1 MDIVFKAIIDESKR
15 NNDFAVATVVKTK
28 GSTPQKTGSKL
39 LIKNDGSSVGTLGG
53 GCVEGD
59 IWFAATEILKSKAN
73 SEYKE
78 YFLNEDIAARD
89 GLVCGGTMYFLI
101 EPL

>member
-1 MDIVFKAIIDESKR
+1 MDIVFKAIINETKQK
-15 NNDFAVATVVKTK
+15 NDFAVATVVKTK

-39 LIKNDGSSVGTLGG
+39 LIKKDGSSVGTLGG

-59 IWFAATEILKSKAN
+59 IWFAATEILKSKGN

-78 YFLNEDIAARD
+78 YFLN
-89 GLVCGGTMYFLI
+89 
-101 EPL
+101 

>member
-15 NNDFAVATVVKTK
+15 NNEFAVATVVKTK

-59 IWFAATEILKSKAN
+59 IWFDANEILKSKAN

-78 YFLNEDIAARD
+78 FSSTFSL
-89 GLVCGGTMYFLI
+89 LV
-101 EPL
+101 

>member
-1 MDIVFKAIIDESKR
+1 LDIVFKAIINETKQK
-15 NNDFAVATVVKTK
+15 NDFAVATVVKTK

-39 LIKNDGSSVGTLGG
+39 LIKKDGSSVGTLGG

-59 IWFAATEILKSKAN
+59 IWFAATEILKSKGN

-89 GLVCGGTMYFLI
+89 GLVCGGTNVLSY
-101 EPL
+101 